1 MTFFKARS
9 LSTKIRHHPSILN
22 VWRVALFHYFSFTL
36 TQPASEL
43 EISIWIPKREIWWDS
58 GIWNKVGSHCLRLAL
73 FANFPNC
80 SIRQTLNTSTAV
92 SDGIDEFICFFK
104 MVLIPHIEQLLSSLP
119 LIGMMVQSL
128 LGMWCISINF
138 HSLSPTSR
146 LIVVI
151 ICYSESVHY
160 EQPNGLI
167 LTNDGQIFR
176 ILVLGG
182 DIQQCIVRRS
192 RDIVVGYG
200 DIGVFETGMT
210 QGVVVFNENGK
221 LKWANSRYDIVHSY
235 ATHDSG
241 DRLWFSFY
249 TEFKLT
255 FTKLC
260 CTSSKCTDLRGRE
273 GFLIHDD
280 GKNAVFASPWYDEH
294 AWYWVHRI
302 NQKWK
307 KGHPNL

>member
-1 MTFFKARS
+1 MFFQDGS
-9 LSTKIRHHPSILN
+9 DPSYRAI
-22 VWRVALFHYFSFTL
+22 
-36 TQPASEL
+36 
-43 EISIWIPKREIWWDS
+43 
-58 GIWNKVGSHCLRLAL
+58 
-73 FANFPNC
+73 
-80 SIRQTLNTSTAV
+80 
-92 SDGIDEFICFFK
+92 
-104 MVLIPHIEQLLSSLP
+104 
-119 LIGMMVQSL
+119 
-128 LGMWCISINF
+128 
-138 HSLSPTSR
+138 
-146 LIVVI
+146 IVVI
-151 ICYSESVHY
+151 TFDWHDGSIIARNVVHFEQLPFPFTHIKTDSSHYLLVEGDSESVHY
-160 EQPNGLI
+160 GQPNGLI

-260 CTSSKCTDLRGRE
+260 CTSSKCTVLRGRE

-280 GKNAVFASPWYDEH
+280 GKHAVFASPWYDEH

-302 NQKWK
+302 NQK
-307 KGHPNL
+307 